1 MDFDSYIRGLLN
13 EVEGLFG
20 TKPQSA
26 PTRVSQNPINY
37 PEGYT
42 APIHGSWASSG
53 GFTYTPSGSHPHGH
67 MGVDM
72 RCQAGTPVYP
82 LTSGVVTNV
91 GTDPMGGNVVNVQ
104 HANGIRTYYAHL
116 SVARVQKGDRVTPN
130 TVLGLVGNTGNA
142 SHTVPHCHF
151 QVWKDNQIQD
161 PANYFHIPPYTNLSA
176 EERQQPKWVSEQA
189 KQEALAF
196 NMQEHVAQGRVA
208 GNRVAF
214 STNADKLLVLSHQ
227 YYKLTKKLST

>member
-26 PTRVSQNPINY
+26 PNRVSQNPINY
-37 PEGYT
+37 PGGYT

-91 GTDPMGGNVVNVQ
+91 GTDPGRQ
-104 HANGIRTYYAHL
+104 CSQCPTCRWYQDL
-116 SVARVQKGDRVTPN
+116 LRSSVCGQGAKGRSCYP
-130 TVLGLVGNTGNA
+130 
-142 SHTVPHCHF
+142 
-151 QVWKDNQIQD
+151 
-161 PANYFHIPPYTNLSA
+161 
-176 EERQQPKWVSEQA
+176 
-189 KQEALAF
+189 
-196 NMQEHVAQGRVA
+196 
-208 GNRVAF
+208 
-214 STNADKLLVLSHQ
+214 Q
-227 YYKLTKKLST
+227 YYFRASRKYR